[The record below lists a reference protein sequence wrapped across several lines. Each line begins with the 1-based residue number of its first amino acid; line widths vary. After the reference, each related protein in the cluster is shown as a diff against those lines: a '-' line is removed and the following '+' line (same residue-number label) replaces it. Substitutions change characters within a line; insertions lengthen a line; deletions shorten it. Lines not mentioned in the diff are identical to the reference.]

1 MDDHGAGGSHVC
13 AVMAGGTLRCWGRN
27 DDGQLGYG
35 DAYAGED
42 FLGDDEPPASLC
54 EVPVM

>member
-1 MDDHGAGGSHVC
+1 VTRVSAGGSHVC
-13 AVMAGGTLRCWGRN
+13 AVMAGGTIRRWGR
-27 DDGQLGYG
+27 DDYGQLGYG

-42 FLGDDEPPASLC
+42 FPGDDEPSSLC